1 MAAAA
6 MVAEARVVA
15 AARAAVAPAEEA
27 MVSEARAVAARAA
40 EGEEVAAVEVTM
52 EDWVEE
58 RGAAVK
64 EEENVG
70 GEGRREVARAVATGE
85 TEETG
90 ALARR
95 GASGVAMAVAAMA
108 ADRLEEMGA
117 TADREVVEALE
128 ALGEVKV
135 VEEME
140 MAMAVQMEGAMA
152 AGTVEAVMVV
162 VMVAEVCQAM

>member
-27 MVSEARAVAARAA
+27 MVSEAR
-40 EGEEVAAVEVTM
+40 
-52 EDWVEE
+52 
-58 RGAAVK
+58 
-64 EEENVG
+64 
-70 GEGRREVARAVATGE
+70 
-85 TEETG
+85 
-90 ALARR
+90 
-95 GASGVAMAVAAMA
+95 AVAAMA

>member
-108 ADRLEEMGA
+108 ADRLEE
-117 TADREVVEALE
+117 ALE